1 MPPLG
6 QGNYLE
12 NTMPVNAVLAWCQI
26 GILACCKNLVE
37 SRRVIVVIDYA
48 AAADMMIPSGQRI

>member
-6 QGNYLE
+6 QGNYLG
-12 NTMPVNAVLAWCQI
+12 NTMPVYAVPAWCQI
-26 GILACCKNLVE
+26 GILACCKKLVE

-48 AAADMMIPSGQRI
+48 AAAGMMIPSG